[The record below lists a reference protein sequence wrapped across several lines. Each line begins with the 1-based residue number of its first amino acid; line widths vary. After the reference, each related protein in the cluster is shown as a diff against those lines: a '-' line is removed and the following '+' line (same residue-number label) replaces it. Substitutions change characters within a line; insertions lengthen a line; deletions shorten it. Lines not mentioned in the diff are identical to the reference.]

1 MKAGTGVAGSV
12 KSELGGDAMQRTS
25 PYIDKDEDDYGEIAK
40 VEDTE
45 NAGNVNMDDPGKSEK
60 VNDIPASQVCS
71 FVGNPLCFK
80 AKNECLQLDLVDT
93 VDGVYPTAFD
103 GNRIKQAVD
112 IEKVLNNYLKVFDK
126 KPQPLVLAKQE
137 QDSIVSVSEVESVVP
152 GDEESSDELSEDN
165 ASMDVDDEEFIVDEE
180 EVPYKDDDD
189 FEGAAKANI
198 EGSCGD
204 SQESESKKIKNR
216 TRGETLNLCSSS
228 SSLSLRFSSLD

>member
-1 MKAGTGVAGSV
+1 MMLQSWPLIRRCAGTGVAGSV

-80 AKNECLQLDLVDT
+80 AENECLQLDLVDT

-112 IEKVLNNYLKVFDK
+112 IEK
-126 KPQPLVLAKQE
+126 
-137 QDSIVSVSEVESVVP
+137 VESVVP

-198 EGSCGD
+198 EGSCA
-204 SQESESKKIKNR
+204 
-216 TRGETLNLCSSS
+216 LCSNIDPVALAFLWPWCRNVNPVAWCVCAAILVGLSS
-228 SSLSLRFSSLD
+228 FSLLGFLVLGLEHKV